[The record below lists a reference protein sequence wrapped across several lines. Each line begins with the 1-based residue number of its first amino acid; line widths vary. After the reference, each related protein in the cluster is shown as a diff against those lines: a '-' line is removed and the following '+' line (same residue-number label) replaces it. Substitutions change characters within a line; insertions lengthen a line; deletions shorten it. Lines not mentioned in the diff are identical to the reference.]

1 MRTLKLLTLSIVSA
15 ALSASAASAQTCL
28 GLPSFVNGSVHVNGS
43 GEFYEDATTY
53 AAGIGAGRP
62 NNLFANLG
70 GGQTML
76 DATVDS
82 PEGKTKFGFLEF
94 GYQLP
99 LATAQFCPIAGGY
112 FSAGPDD
119 DATGQK
125 VTTYGATA
133 GFALGVPIAVGNFRV
148 IPNGGLQ
155 YQYGS
160 QKVEFEGVEATNG
173 SFDEGTVNLGLAL
186 VFGDRFSIQPLAHIP
201 FGAEPDAK
209 TNFGVFASVSF
220 GWISR

>member
-1 MRTLKLLTLSIVSA
+1 MRTLKLLTLSIVA
-15 ALSASAASAQTCL
+15 TALSASAASAQACL
-28 GLPSFVNGSVHVNGS
+28 GLPSFANGSVHVNAG

-70 GGQTML
+70 GGQTAFEAI
-76 DATVDS
+76 DGA

-94 GYQLP
+94 GYQFP

-133 GFALGVPIAVGNFRV
+133 GFALGLPIDVGSFRV
-148 IPNGGLQ
+148 IPNAGVQ
-155 YQYGS
+155 YQMGS
-160 QKVEFEGVEATNG
+160 QKVEFDDVEASND
-173 SFDEGTVNLGLAL
+173 SFDEGTLNLGLAL

-201 FGAEPDAK
+201 VGADEGAR